1 MEVENNVDKGLM
13 CTRRK
18 EEEEKKNNFLVKN
31 KVINIFYLVLI
42 ESVGFI
48 KYIYIYIEIIGH
60 HFYTGIFISFSIKL
74 LSSLV

>member
-1 MEVENNVDKGLM
+1 MWYLMEVENNVVKGLM

-18 EEEEKKNNFLVKN
+18 KKNPLVKN

-48 KYIYIYIEIIGH
+48 KYIYIEIIGH
-60 HFYTGIFISFSIKL
+60 HFYTGIFISFSIKPI
-74 LSSLV
+74 SSLV